1 MVANA
6 RGRQDGQ
13 ILVLFT
19 LALVAIVA
27 MVGLVL
33 DGGSAYAQRR
43 GQQNAADLAA
53 LAGADAL
60 INGHDATAA
69 ALAVTKAN
77 GYENGKNNI
86 TVAVTLPAVNQV
98 KVDIGAPHQN
108 YFAGAVGQPT
118 WQVGVTATAEEG
130 VPVGGVIGAAPI
142 IFSDGVFGTN
152 NLPTLAY
159 GCATYPT
166 TPCAGFAFTK
176 TTGNPSDYPTDATH
190 MAWTN
195 LGTGNVSSNDVK
207 NALDGTVP
215 VTNPNLTLNEYVG
228 QHNNGVQNDLFD
240 TNTPQ
245 QPSVNTVLA
254 GHDVVVPIIG
264 GPISPATT
272 CTNSTE
278 TNGCFQGWGLFHVV
292 SAAKNGVGT
301 DGTVTGYFISG
312 FSRSVSS
319 SSLCTDGPACEGYH
333 GLYTLT
339 LIN

>member
-1 MVANA
+1 MVTKAP
-6 RGRQDGQ
+6 GRQDGQ

-69 ALAVTKAN
+69 ARAVTKAN

-86 TVAVTLPAVNQV
+86 TVAITFPAVNQV

-108 YFAGAVGQPT
+108 YFAGVVGQPT

-142 IFSDGVFGTN
+142 IFSDGVFGSN
-152 NLPTLAY
+152 DFPTLAY

-176 TTGNPSDYPTDATH
+176 TTGDPSDYPTDATH

-195 LGTGNVSSNDVK
+195 LGTGNVSSDDVK
-207 NALDGTVP
+207 NALDGTAP
-215 VTNPNLTLNEYVG
+215 VTNPDLTLNDYIG
-228 QHNNGVQNDLFD
+228 QQNNGVHNTLFD
-240 TNTPQ
+240 TNSAQ

-254 GHDVVVPIIG
+254 GQDVVVPIIG
-264 GPISPATT
+264 EPISPATT
-272 CTNSTE
+272 CNSSTE
-278 TNGCFQGWGLFHVV
+278 TTGCFRGWALFHVV
-292 SAAKNGVGT
+292 SATKLGGSF

-319 SSLCTDGPACEGYH
+319 SSLCTDGPACEGFH
-333 GLYTLT
+333 GLYSLR